1 LYFDLVVK
9 QIAVNKEAQ
18 EYTNKLRE
26 NCLNVLEKLLYVVE
40 QQWRVFKECQNSIY
54 DARDKYADRLKS
66 NDHKLAGKINIGIGL
81 KFIYPSKIYSIL
93 RDSHLSARELLKFES
108 KRPLSFLYELYKLYN
123 IMFFHIIKRLIL
135 YTIQIIRYKL

>member
-1 LYFDLVVK
+1 MVVK

-54 DARDKYADRLKS
+54 DARDKYADRLQS
-66 NDHKLAGKINIGIGL
+66 NDHKLAGKINIGKDFKI
-81 KFIYPSKIYSIL
+81 IYPYKINSIL
-93 RDSHLSARELLKFES
+93 CDSHFSAQVRCS
-108 KRPLSFLYELYKLYN
+108 NSNQNALYHFYMNCINYIIFFSYNPAAYTLYD
-123 IMFFHIIKRLIL
+123 IK
-135 YTIQIIRYKL
+135 YTL

>member
-1 LYFDLVVK
+1 MKTKKEFNLYFDLVVK

-54 DARDKYADRLKS
+54 DARDKYADKIKS
-66 NDHKLAGKINIGIGL
+66 KDHKLAGKINIGIDF
-81 KFIYPSKIYSIL
+81 KN
-93 RDSHLSARELLKFES
+93 HLSVFAKFYAIHTLAQES
-108 KRPLSFLYELYKLYN
+108 CSNTNHNTLYLF
-123 IMFFHIIKRLIL
+123 I
-135 YTIQIIRYKL
+135 

>member
-1 LYFDLVVK
+1 MVK

-54 DARDKYADRLKS
+54 DARDKYADRLKTK
-66 NDHKLAGKINIGIGL
+66 DHKLAGNIGIDFRNQSSEFFNFMQL
-81 KFIYPSKIYSIL
+81 IKFCL
-93 RDSHLSARELLKFES
+93 G
-108 KRPLSFLYELYKLYN
+108 
-123 IMFFHIIKRLIL
+123 
-135 YTIQIIRYKL
+135 IQS

>member
-1 LYFDLVVK
+1 MKTKKEFNLYFDLVVK

-54 DARDKYADRLKS
+54 DARDKYADKIKS
-66 NDHKLAGKINIGIGL
+66 KDHKLAGKINIGIDF
-81 KFIYPSKIYSIL
+81 KN
-93 RDSHLSARELLKFES
+93 HLSLLNLLNFMRFALWR
-108 KRPLSFLYELYKLYN
+108 KRAAQIRITTLFIFLYELYIYDN
-123 IMFFHIIKRLIL
+123 I
-135 YTIQIIRYKL
+135 

>member
-1 LYFDLVVK
+1 MYFDLVVK

-66 NDHKLAGKINIGIGL
+66 NDHKLAGKINIGIVNWYGR
-81 KFIYPSKIYSIL
+81 L
-93 RDSHLSARELLKFES
+93 RR
-108 KRPLSFLYELYKLYN
+108 
-123 IMFFHIIKRLIL
+123 
-135 YTIQIIRYKL
+135 

>member
-1 LYFDLVVK
+1 MVVK

-66 NDHKLAGKINIGIGL
+66 NDHKLAGKINIGKDL
-81 KFIYPSKIYSIL
+81 KSFIRITYTVYDIL
-93 RDSHLSARELLKFES
+93 NFMRFAL
-108 KRPLSFLYELYKLYN
+108 
-123 IMFFHIIKRLIL
+123 
-135 YTIQIIRYKL
+135 

>member
-1 LYFDLVVK
+1 MKTKKEFNLYFDLVVK

-54 DARDKYADRLKS
+54 DARDKYADKIKS
-66 NDHKLAGKINIGIGL
+66 KDHKLAGKINIGID
-81 KFIYPSKIYSIL
+81 F
-93 RDSHLSARELLKFES
+93 RNHLSVLNMLHFMRFALCR
-108 KRPLSFLYELYKLYN
+108 KRAAQSVGHSATLFGNFAIRQLTNPQN
-123 IMFFHIIKRLIL
+123 FHLATMPIGK
-135 YTIQIIRYKL
+135 